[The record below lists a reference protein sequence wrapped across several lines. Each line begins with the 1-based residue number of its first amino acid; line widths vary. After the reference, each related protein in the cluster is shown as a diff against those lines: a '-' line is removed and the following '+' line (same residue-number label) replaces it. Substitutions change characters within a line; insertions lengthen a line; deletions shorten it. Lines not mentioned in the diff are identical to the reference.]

1 MEQLFYGNFEV
12 NAEGG
17 AFASQNITV
26 LAIENVDLPRRMLYA
41 DKM

>member
-1 MEQLFYGNFEV
+1 MEKLFYGNDEV

-17 AFASQNITV
+17 AFASRKITV
-26 LAIENVDLPRRMLYA
+26 LAAEHVGLPRRMLYA